1 MTSAIIIII
10 SILFIS
16 VALFFIIKKMSSVSI
31 DGVEEYE
38 ESSLTEYDSILNIQ
52 NPLDVS
58 SIDNDKVVKENN
70 NNQNKFLSSFKL
82 SIDKFY
88 KKIRQY
94 IFINIEKYK
103 DSQRRKQIEKEK
115 MIQESFIR
123 EENENKIL
131 NEINSDDNL
140 DLDREFLDTP
150 NKIRS
155 FNIENKTLDKNKEKV
170 SKSIKTKENINNE
183 INTEVKYAE
192 NKVDSFVEQL
202 LEEGYLYEDV
212 SNKVNIDEDINDS
225 YYYQYMEK
233 RYINKIVKNPK
244 DITSYR
250 KLGDLYME
258 VKNYKD
264 AIESYKMVVKLK
276 PDDIDTK
283 SKLEDIVNRV

>member
-1 MTSAIIIII
+1 
-10 SILFIS
+10 
-16 VALFFIIKKMSSVSI
+16 
-31 DGVEEYE
+31 
-38 ESSLTEYDSILNIQ
+38 
-52 NPLDVS
+52 
-58 SIDNDKVVKENN
+58 
-70 NNQNKFLSSFKL
+70 
-82 SIDKFY
+82 
-88 KKIRQY
+88 
-94 IFINIEKYK
+94 
-103 DSQRRKQIEKEK
+103 
-115 MIQESFIR
+115 
-123 EENENKIL
+123 
-131 NEINSDDNL
+131 
-140 DLDREFLDTP
+140 
-150 NKIRS
+150 
-155 FNIENKTLDKNKEKV
+155 
-170 SKSIKTKENINNE
+170 
-183 INTEVKYAE
+183 VKYAE

-244 DITSYR
+244 DITAYR